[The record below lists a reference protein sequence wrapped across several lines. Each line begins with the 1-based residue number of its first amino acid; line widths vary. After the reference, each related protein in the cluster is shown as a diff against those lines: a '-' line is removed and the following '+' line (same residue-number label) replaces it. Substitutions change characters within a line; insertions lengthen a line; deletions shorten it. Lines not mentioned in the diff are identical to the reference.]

1 MNEKMSR
8 KELEELIK
16 KEGNRKELNHRGY
29 EYIISRGANE
39 GSSMFHLCGY
49 VALPRTHPLNEVD
62 YDVAERVW
70 GISVHGGLTFADFL
84 PVVGERR
91 YCYGFDCAHTYDLS
105 SWRQFDDDGI
115 LPDYRNMQY
124 VEDEC
129 QALIDQLINI
139 DSLVDIG
146 KVNNYIIGHK
156 VVPDVPCKA
165 VLRLWNAGGHPMDTF
180 YCKLESGHTDPHRN
194 NLRYPLKDSLDA
206 IHMWRET
213 ND

>member
-1 MNEKMSR
+1 MSFVEGECEK
-8 KELEELIK
+8 
-16 KEGNRKELNHRGY
+16 
-29 EYIISRGANE
+29 
-39 GSSMFHLCGY
+39 
-49 VALPRTHPLNEVD
+49 
-62 YDVAERVW
+62 
-70 GISVHGGLTFADFL
+70 
-84 PVVGERR
+84 
-91 YCYGFDCAHTYDLS
+91 
-105 SWRQFDDDGI
+105 
-115 LPDYRNMQY
+115 
-124 VEDEC
+124 
-129 QALIDQLINI
+129 LIDQLINI